1 MISLYGLFIFLLT
14 AEAIHAQGNTNEGD
28 DVDHASGSKDAT
40 SLPLGTT
47 LQLYPRPYREV
58 THRIKRV
65 HLHLQIFN
73 QERSVKVDTG
83 YEKHPVHVRSNNHN
97 RNRSPSTSHD
107 PHQSNEMP
115 PPIRIKK
122 SEEILYNQIWKTD
135 QYDAFIEEETQYFE
149 LEYTPERLLGQG
161 GYGKVFLATRTS
173 NGAKVAYKSIEK
185 SNVDGYTLETS
196 PPPRCHLSNP
206 LVGSEEKSAAQCM
219 SSRPPRLMIPYE
231 SMIQMYLSRPGRHN
245 PYVPEVTDYIV
256 LEEEYIVVME
266 YVGEGWATL
275 SSYMDDNGRP
285 GIVDAR
291 EIIKTILD
299 AVLFLRQQGVMH
311 DDLHDENVMYNEQ
324 TGKVKWL
331 DLGMSR
337 ILSGWEEEK
346 SLPSKLSDSPSADS
360 QSKAEIEETPK
371 YASAWKVD
379 IQYHKWE
386 AFLYRRF
393 GLWKSFK
400 ETYIA

>member
-1 MISLYGLFIFLLT
+1 MISLYGLFVFLLT
-14 AEAIHAQGNTNEGD
+14 AEAIHAQGDKNDGNG
-28 DVDHASGSKDAT
+28 VNHASGSKDAT

-47 LQLYPRPYREV
+47 PTTLPTTLQGSNTPDQNGASSSADLQSGKECKGG
-58 THRIKRV
+58 HRIR
-65 HLHLQIFN
+65 
-73 QERSVKVDTG
+73 
-83 YEKHPVHVRSNNHN
+83 KHPVHVHSNNHN
-97 RNRSPSTSHD
+97 RNRLPSTSHD

-135 QYDAFIEEETQYFE
+135 Q
-149 LEYTPERLLGQG
+149 
-161 GYGKVFLATRTS
+161 
-173 NGAKVAYKSIEK
+173 
-185 SNVDGYTLETS
+185 
-196 PPPRCHLSNP
+196 CHLSNP

-219 SSRPPRLMIPYE
+219 SSRPPKLMIPYE

-245 PYVPEVTDYIV
+245 PYVPEVTDYII

-275 SSYMDDNGRP
+275 YSYMDDNGRP

-324 TGKVKWL
+324 TGKVKLL
-331 DLGMSR
+331 DFGMSR
-337 ILSGWEEEK
+337 ILSEWEEEK
-346 SLPSKLSDSPSADS
+346 SLQLKLSDSQSAAS
-360 QSKAEIEETPK
+360 QSKAEIEELQSMRALGK
-371 YASAWKVD
+371 LIYS
-379 IQYHKWE
+379 IING
-386 AFLYRRF
+386 RR
-393 GLWKSFK
+393 S
-400 ETYIA
+400 YIEDLDYGRVLRRLILPDSDSI

>member
-1 MISLYGLFIFLLT
+1 MISLYGLFILLLT

-47 LQLYPRPYREV
+47 STTLPTTLQGSNTPDQNGASSSANLQPGKECKGG
-58 THRIKRV
+58 HRIRKASSPCPQQPSQPEP
-65 HLHLQIFN
+65 L
-73 QERSVKVDTG
+73 
-83 YEKHPVHVRSNNHN
+83 
-97 RNRSPSTSHD
+97 PSTSHD

-219 SSRPPRLMIPYE
+219 SSRPPKLMIPYE

-266 YVGEGWATL
+266 YVGEGW
-275 SSYMDDNGRP
+275 
-285 GIVDAR
+285 I
-291 EIIKTILD
+291 
-299 AVLFLRQQGVMH
+299 
-311 DDLHDENVMYNEQ
+311 
-324 TGKVKWL
+324 
-331 DLGMSR
+331 
-337 ILSGWEEEK
+337 
-346 SLPSKLSDSPSADS
+346 DS
-360 QSKAEIEETPK
+360 
-371 YASAWKVD
+371 
-379 IQYHKWE
+379 
-386 AFLYRRF
+386 F
-393 GLWKSFK
+393 
-400 ETYIA
+400 